1 MVTFYLSSGKLGLK
15 AKDLNNQTVVNRLN
29 NNLKP
34 QVVLVNLDSDCSDV
48 NEGE

>member
-1 MVTFYLSSGKLGLK
+1 MVTFHLSLGRLGLK

-29 NNLKP
+29 KNLQP
-34 QVVLVNLDSDCSDV
+34 HVVLINLDSDCSDV